1 MGKLAVKQAAVGVLV
16 AGAACMGVIA
26 LILTLVRV
34 RSMDLPVG
42 TQYGMVFDAGS
53 THTALFLYQWPEGKE
68 NNTGV
73 VSQVLVCDVEGPGI
87 SSYAS
92 DPPGAGQSLKACL
105 DKAKASIP
113 AERHRDSPVYL
124 GATAG
129 MRLLHLQ
136 NPTQSVQ
143 VLQEVAKMIR
153 SYPFDFRGARIISGQ
168 EEGAYGWITINYLL
182 EGFIQYSFEG
192 RWKHPKNGKI
202 LGALDLGG
210 ASTQIT
216 FTPKDPILDKSTEAR
231 FRLYGY
237 NYGIYTH
244 SYLCYGKEQ
253 AMKQLQAQ
261 LVKAKASAQRLSHSP
276 RPLACDS
283 APPSVSLYCSLTALC
298 SNSSLQGNDLSQPVT
313 HPCYN
318 SGYNLSLTMGELFDS
333 PCVTKPSDFN
343 AVTPVTFRGSGS
355 PMECQDLVK
364 TIFNL
369 TGCPSASSCGFN
381 GIYQPPISG
390 QFFAFSSYFYTFSFL
405 KLTPQAPLA
414 QVQRT
419 VEEFCRKKWT
429 LLKAEYPGEKERFL
443 RDYCATGYYITTLLL
458 DGFKFDNQS
467 WSNIVFQKQAADTD
481 IGWTLGYM
489 LNLTNLIPA
498 ERPQAAVG
506 QSPEQWAAAVFFIVF
521 GVFLCLVAI
530 IMQIFWSRTTDIV

>member
-129 MRLLHLQ
+129 MRLLQIQ
-136 NPTQSVQ
+136 NSIQCRGAIVTCGETDSHD
-143 VLQEVAKMIR
+143 
-153 SYPFDFRGARIISGQ
+153 PFDFRGARIISGQ

-261 LVKAKASAQRLSHSP
+261 LVKAKGS
-276 RPLACDS
+276 
-283 APPSVSLYCSLTALC
+283 
-298 SNSSLQGNDLSQPVT
+298 DLSQPVT

-489 LNLTNLIPA
+489 LNLTNLIPS